1 FPNQA
6 NAQATA
12 TEKLDDF
19 LNKNKL
25 KVRFKK
31 YGGEQQ
37 EQIVEAKTEVGSQK
51 TTFELTGLENGQQYV
66 ILGFE
71 QVQDDASPSTPKVD
85 IYLDDLDFYKD
96 QIIATAAVI
105 KKIEFDTEV
114 ETQARL
120 RLELKDDGRYTAGKK
135 LIVELEK
142 IDTAGGT
149 QAQGQANNLI
159 LSGTSL
165 NGIYD
170 FTFLNLEKAT
180 KYKIK
185 SVKFEKEA
193 TPAANS
199 GVATFASRR

>member
-1 FPNQA
+1 NVH
-6 NAQATA
+6 T
-12 TEKLDDF
+12 
-19 LNKNKL
+19 
-25 KVRFKK
+25 
-31 YGGEQQ
+31 
-37 EQIVEAKTEVGSQK
+37 QK
-51 TTFELTGLENGQQYV
+51 TSFELENLENGQQYV

-71 QVQDDASPSTPKVD
+71 QVQVESDDNKTPKVD

-105 KKIEFDTEV
+105 SKIEIDTEV
-114 ETQARL
+114 ENPARL
-120 RLELKDDGRYTAGKK
+120 RLELKDGGRYTACKK

-142 IDTAGGT
+142 IDGTGGVQCQT
-149 QAQGQANNLI
+149 QGNNLI

-193 TPAANS
+193 TP
-199 GVATFASRR
+199 T